1 VLRTKAGAALLAG
14 CSAIGVLV
22 AGCGDDSPEMSSAAR
37 DPAEELSAAVDRT
50 LALDSFRIV
59 GSTEAGDDSRESQ
72 ASYQAP
78 DRAQLVSFDG
88 TITIYDGDEIYTTTP
103 DADGRFVRIPA
114 ANSGA
119 QPVEQLLRPLHMLE
133 AAAQVR
139 REGDRYVVGLEGADD
154 VIVAEIEDGLVTYIR
169 GGGRRSSGRSQSP
182 TTCPI
187 STQLL
192 WSNRHLP
199 TRLSNGQAL
208 RGASPAAIPPRLSS
222 AFRIQGRA
230 AMDDRRNKPR

>member
-1 VLRTKAGAALLAG
+1 VLRKKAGAALLAG

-37 DPAEELSAAVDRT
+37 GFAEELSAAVDRT

-59 GSTEAGDDSRESQ
+59 GSTEAGDASQEYQ
-72 ASYQAP
+72 ASYHAP

-114 ANSGA
+114 GDSGA

-133 AAAQVR
+133 AATHVR
-139 REGDRYVVGLEGADD
+139 REPDRYVVGLEGADE
-154 VIVAEIEDGLVTYIR
+154 VIEAEIEDGLVTHIR
-169 GGGRRSSGRSQSP
+169 VGWQEEPG
-182 TTCPI
+182 TFTV
-187 STQLL
+187 T
-192 WSNRHLP
+192 HD
-199 TRLSNGQAL
+199 LSDFD
-208 RGASPAAIPPRLSS
+208 AAPLVKPPPRDQIVEWPSS
-222 AFRIQGRA
+222 PECQPGGQPAEIEFCISDPGQSGTG
-230 AMDDRRNKPR
+230 